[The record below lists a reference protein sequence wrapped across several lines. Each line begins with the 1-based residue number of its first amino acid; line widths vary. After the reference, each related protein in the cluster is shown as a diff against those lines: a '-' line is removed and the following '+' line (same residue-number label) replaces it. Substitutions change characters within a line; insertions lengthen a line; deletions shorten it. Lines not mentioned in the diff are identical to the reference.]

1 MNLDPG
7 SKVIFFLSA
16 VKLQKW
22 LSFHIANYTAEL
34 SKQLITRLDH
44 LTKTNYSLLSTTES
58 HLKVISPESN
68 QDCPNDCHDS
78 KAQVSPIFETNLNLD
93 KFLGAMKMGG
103 VNLGVAK
110 AANISV
116 TRSRS
121 APGLNP
127 TNNFFQ
133 EFGSNF

>member
-1 MNLDPG
+1 MVSFRFERYFLFECCKNT
-7 SKVIFFLSA
+7 KVA
-16 VKLQKW
+16 VISHRK
-22 LSFHIANYTAEL
+22 FYNRTF
-34 SKQLITRLDH
+34 KQQVTRLDH
-44 LTKTNYSLLSTTES
+44 LIKINYSLLSTKES
-58 HLKVISPESN
+58 HLNVFLPESN

-116 TRSRS
+116 TRSR
-121 APGLNP
+121 
-127 TNNFFQ
+127 
-133 EFGSNF
+133 